1 MNDGL
6 GKQAEKKIKEWLDR
20 PEEGY
25 SIDRIQD
32 QMSGQFLTSRNI
44 CDFTCFKSPN
54 YYYIESK
61 STYEDRFDF
70 SMITETQLT
79 GLCKKAN
86 ITNVHGWVIVL
97 FASYHRAFVFNATDI
112 KQQLD
117 NGVKSVNI
125 KKLDKWPLPHKEL
138 RTVPSRKQLLD
149 YIGEIE
155 EYIV

>member
-79 GLCKKAN
+79 GLCKKAS
-86 ITNVHGWVIVL
+86 IANVHGWVIVL
-97 FASYHRAFVFNATDI
+97 FASHHRAFVFNATDI

-125 KKLDKWPLPHKEL
+125 KKIDKWPLPYKEI

-149 YIGEIE
+149 YIGELE

>member
-6 GKQAEKKIKEWLDR
+6 GKAAEAKIKEWLDR
-20 PEEGY
+20 PLEGY
-25 SIDRIQD
+25 SVDRIPD

-61 STYEDRFDF
+61 ATWEQRFDY
-70 SMITETQLT
+70 SMITETQLD
-79 GLCKKAN
+79 GLCKKAA
-86 ITNVHGWVIVL
+86 IANVHGWVVVL
-97 FASYHRAFVFNATDI
+97 FATYHRAFVLNATDI

-117 NGVKSVNI
+117 NGIKSINI
-125 KKLDKWPLPHKEL
+125 NKIDKWTVPYKEL
-138 RTVPSRKQLLD
+138 RTVPSRKKLLD
-149 YIGEIE
+149 YTGEIE